1 MVEVKK
7 EYKMTE
13 LGVIPEDWDIKR
25 LGDIFDFKNGL
36 NKEKSFFGYGT
47 PIVNYMDVYKLSG
60 LKGNDIKG
68 KVFLNPI
75 EMKAYDVRQGDVL
88 FTRTSETQ
96 DEIGLSSVILDDI
109 KDTVFSGFVL
119 RGREKLNCLDVTFK
133 KYCFRTHYLRK
144 QIMSTSSYTTRA
156 LTNGKLLSEVIV
168 IFPQYFKEQ
177 QAIAQALSDT
187 DSLISSL
194 EKLIDKKKNIKQ
206 GTMQELLTGRKRVEG
221 FCGEWEEKRLGD
233 IGETIIGLT
242 YSPRD
247 IVKSGGKLVLR
258 SSNIKNSKLVYEDN
272 VFVNKDISENIV
284 NRENDIL
291 ICVRNGSRNL
301 IGKSA
306 LLTGKAVGE
315 TFGAFMSIY
324 RSPYNKFI
332 NYLFQSSIIKKQI
345 DEHLGATINQITN
358 KSLNS
363 FKIFLPSEEEQTAIA
378 NILSDMD
385 KEIEALEQKLDK
397 FKSIKEGMMQELL
410 TGRIRFMRRF

>member
-221 FCGEWEEKRLGD
+221 FSGEWEEKKLGD
-233 IGETIIGLT
+233 IVISI
-242 YSPRD
+242 
-247 IVKSGGKLVLR
+247 
-258 SSNIKNSKLVYEDN
+258 SS
-272 VFVNKDISENIV
+272 
-284 NRENDIL
+284 
-291 ICVRNGSRNL
+291 
-301 IGKSA
+301 GKSDTKSQLGRFPIYGSTGEIGRQKYFDYEGDKILVA
-306 LLTGKAVGE
+306 RVGANAGTVNMVSGKYCVSDNTLIVTFEKYMNVDFSFYKLL
-315 TFGAFMSIY
+315 
-324 RSPYNKFI
+324 
-332 NYLFQSSIIKKQI
+332 
-345 DEHLGATINQITN
+345 
-358 KSLNS
+358 SLNLNRLVFGS
-363 FKIFLPSEEEQTAIA
+363 GQPLITGGQLKNIEFSLPVTKEEQNAIA
-378 NILSDMD
+378 NILSDMN

-397 FKSIKEGMMQELL
+397 YKSIKEGMMQELL